1 MGLKDGRKTN
11 AVVEV
16 VDFYDPATGFTSMQ
30 RTTGWHLSIVAS
42 LIARGQTPVGSIP
55 LELAVPG
62 KLFVSEA
69 RRRGFQFTEH
79 LSPA

>member
-1 MGLKDGRKTN
+1 
-11 AVVEV
+11 
-16 VDFYDPATGFTSMQ
+16 MQ

-62 KLFVSEA
+62 KLFVGEA